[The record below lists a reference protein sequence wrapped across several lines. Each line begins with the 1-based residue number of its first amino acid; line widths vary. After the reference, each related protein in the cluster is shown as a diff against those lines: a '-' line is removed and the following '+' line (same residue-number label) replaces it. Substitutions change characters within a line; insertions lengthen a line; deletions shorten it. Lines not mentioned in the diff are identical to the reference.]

1 MTAVADRPAPSA
13 PGQVTAAGEPAGRRF
28 DAVTILTVWVVLLM
42 YIPATLVVAP
52 LGAVG
57 GPATIFA
64 AVVLVIYLVTWLHP
78 KLAPAK
84 GRQPV
89 RAAAIL
95 LTCAVIGTY
104 VSTNRHI
111 VPGLERNGLDRGIIL
126 ICGWLGVLIMASD
139 GIPSMERLKKLFG
152 RVVIAATAMSIL
164 GITQFFTGLDAT
176 QYIIIPGLKQ
186 QSLNTDLL
194 SRNGLNRPSAT
205 AAHPLEFACVLAMV
219 LPIALNRAR
228 FAPPGKRG
236 IRWTQVG
243 LIAAALPLTL
253 SRSAVLAILALVF
266 VLLPTWPK
274 VERRIAYVVMVLGVA
289 GLWMLVP
296 GLIGTFRTLF
306 ATLSGDTSTT
316 SRTGALSKAQPFI
329 AQHPWFGHG
338 FGTFFPAS
346 YFFTDD
352 QYVLS
357 LIEIGV
363 VGLFCLLALFIT
375 GLVTAQRVRHATND
389 PEMRDLGQSLTATIA
404 VAMVAFGTFDALSFN
419 MAAGL
424 TFLFLGCTGAA
435 LRLLKAQGAQPS
447 GGLAGQLMTQPDQEP
462 PTLTHRPGSDE
473 PDGLG
478 AAGAPGEL
486 YGLAGLRAGQ
496 QTNGRPGGPDERRP
510 DEKPS
515 EQSNGH
521 LPPPAG
527 RQPGRPAGPQ
537 PEEEAGAQVE
547 KLIGRYLGE
556 RTDGKPEQQADGQ
569 PAEPGEAA
577 AKRPAEAAPEPPA
590 GAAPERPAWAAAEEP
605 AQAQVDKPYWENQLW
620 PWEPQDLQPAP
631 RPEDE
636 PAEAREE
643 EQPAKALQEEPVQA
657 RQEEPAQEEQP
668 AKAPVEVPE
677 AHVEQPEAHA
687 EVPEAHA
694 EAPDLLAGRPTVQA
708 EVPDLPAGPP
718 TVQAE
723 VPDLPAGPPTVQA
736 EVPDL
741 PAGSPAV
748 RAEVPGL
755 PKRRPAAP
763 PERPAAE
770 QPEQPA
776 ARAER
781 PAQPEAERA
790 AEAPWDPWRKPG
802 PSTAQPTTAAADEQA
817 AAPAGQPA
825 AEPAEARA
833 ERPGKAPWDAW
844 RKPGPSTAQPTTAAA
859 DEQTAADQPPVERVG
874 QPAAEAGEQA
884 PEPAGQPEPEPPGE
898 RPEESTIPIPII
910 RD

>member
-1 MTAVADRPAPSA
+1 MTAVAERPAPPA
-13 PGQVTAAGEPAGRRF
+13 PGQVTAAGKPAGRRL

-95 LTCAVIGTY
+95 LTCAVIATY
-104 VSTNRHI
+104 VSANRHI
-111 VPGLERNGLDRGIIL
+111 MPSLERNGIDRGIIL
-126 ICGWLGVLIMASD
+126 ICGWLGVLVMASD

-205 AAHPLEFACVLAMV
+205 AAHPLEFACVLAMI

-243 LIAAALPLTL
+243 LIAAALPMTV

-296 GLIGTFRTLF
+296 GLMGTFRTLF

-316 SRTGALSKAQPFI
+316 SRTGAWSKAEPFI
-329 AQHPWFGHG
+329 GQHPWFGHG
-338 FGTFFPAS
+338 FGTFFPAT

-352 QYVLS
+352 QYLLS

-363 VGLFCLLALFIT
+363 VGLVCLLALFVT
-375 GLVTAQRVRHATND
+375 GLVTAQRVRRATND

-404 VAMVAFGTFDALSFN
+404 VGMVAFGTFDALSFN

-424 TFLFLGCTGAA
+424 TFLFLGCAGAT
-435 LRLLKAQGAQPS
+435 LRLLKTQGAQPD
-447 GGLAGQLMTQPDQEP
+447 GQLAGQLMTQPGQEP
-462 PTLTHRPGSDE
+462 PALTHRPRSDA
-473 PDGLG
+473 PDGADGPG
-478 AAGAPGEL
+478 AVGAPGEL
-486 YGLAGLRAGQ
+486 YGLTGLRAIQ
-496 QTNGRPGGPDERRP
+496 QPNGHPGAPGERRP
-510 DEKPS
+510 AEKPS

-527 RQPGRPAGPQ
+527 RQPSQPAGPRQ
-537 PEEEAGAQVE
+537 EEEAGAQVE
-547 KLIGRYLGE
+547 KPIGRYLGG
-556 RTDGKPEQQADGQ
+556 RTDGQPEEQAGGH
-569 PAEPGEAA
+569 PAEPAPE
-577 AKRPAEAAPEPPA
+577 RPAEAARERSAEAASEAPT
-590 GAAPERPAWAAAEEP
+590 GAASHEP
-605 AQAQVDKPYWENQLW
+605 AQAQVGKSYWDNQLW

-631 RPEDE
+631 RPEEE

-643 EQPAKALQEEPVQA
+643 EQPAKASLEEPAQA
-657 RQEEPAQEEQP
+657 RQEEAAQEEQP
-668 AKAPVEVPE
+668 AKAQVEQPE
-677 AHVEQPEAHA
+677 AQVEQPEAQVEQPEAQVEQPEAQVEQPEAQVEQPEAHM
-687 EVPEAHA
+687 EVP
-694 EAPDLLAGRPTVQA
+694 DLPTRQPTVQA

-723 VPDLPAGPPTVQA
+723 VPDLPAGQPTVRA
-736 EVPDL
+736 EAPDL
-741 PAGSPAV
+741 PT
-748 RAEVPGL
+748 
-755 PKRRPAAP
+755 RRPAT
-763 PERPAAE
+763 R
-770 QPEQPA
+770 PEQSA
-776 ARAER
+776 ARAGQPAEPQAER
-781 PAQPEAERA
+781 P

-802 PSTAQPTTAAADEQA
+802 RPTAQPAAEAADEPVGA
-817 AAPAGQPA
+817 SVGRSA
-825 AEPAEARA
+825 AEPAEPQA
-833 ERPGKAPWDAW
+833 ERPAEAPWDPW
-844 RKPGPSTAQPTTAAA
+844 RKPGL
-859 DEQTAADQPPVERVG
+859 AADQPATDEQASADQPSAEPIR
-874 QPAAEAGEQA
+874 QPAAEATEEQT
-884 PEPAGQPEPEPPGE
+884 PEPADPPAPEPPGD